1 MKQSKRNILSS
12 LVALTL
18 FFLSG
23 SGWAQE
29 ALQVSGPKEGVDLKF
44 RILDA
49 NRLLVSVLDAQGNA
63 LHGLTRDDFKIKK
76 GPKIGTILSVAS
88 LAESEDLSLNIVL
101 VVDNSFSMIERKA
114 VAPLLSAVKEFLA
127 TVRPIDNINLI
138 LFSDPKDKGKKWPT
152 TKVLNSSDAAE
163 LNRFLQAGM
172 TEGITHGT
180 YLFDAMMRG
189 ESIIADL
196 PKEDQKFMVI
206 FSDGEDFNSSY
217 KGKDVILAAE
227 KLTNFSAY
235 SIDSMD
241 KPALDGFLQSF
252 SEKNNGVIRKAKQ
265 PGDFI
270 SAFDE
275 YSKKIFH
282 RYIVDYRFHQPPF
295 GTLVITP
302 ATLTI
307 EEVMTID
314 SSPLLNH
321 IYFPAGSSNM
331 LARYALFANR
341 GEAEAFMETDLKT
354 TMEKYQHTLNVIGKR
369 LHDNPDAVITL
380 VGCNSGAGNETIAL
394 SQRRAERVKGYFITI
409 WGIDPARI
417 ATKSRGLPA
426 VASSS
431 ADLSGQ
437 VENQRVE
444 ILSDHPA
451 VLDTIKSTY
460 FDALSDS
467 DEIFIT
473 PSIQTEAGIEKW
485 SVSLLGDNNVLE
497 KVEGL
502 GAMPSKLAFDI
513 YSFGLATMV
522 QFKGLSAV
530 MEVEDKEQNSRKLE
544 SATPVTVVFQ
554 KRQERLAQKRGY
566 KVLERYALI
575 LFEFDKAE
583 ITGRNQIIVDR
594 IVKRIQELPDA
605 LVKVTGHTD
614 IIGKE
619 DYNMKLSMRR
629 ADAVFNKMAAAGLSA
644 PKRTTLTG
652 EGPHNPL
659 YDNNLPEGRAFNRTV
674 IVTIQYEKTDD

>member
-1 MKQSKRNILSS
+1 
-12 LVALTL
+12 
-18 FFLSG
+18 
-23 SGWAQE
+23 
-29 ALQVSGPKEGVDLKF
+29 
-44 RILDA
+44 
-49 NRLLVSVLDAQGNA
+49 
-63 LHGLTRDDFKIKK
+63 
-76 GPKIGTILSVAS
+76 
-88 LAESEDLSLNIVL
+88 
-101 VVDNSFSMIERKA
+101 
-114 VAPLLSAVKEFLA
+114 
-127 TVRPIDNINLI
+127 
-138 LFSDPKDKGKKWPT
+138 
-152 TKVLNSSDAAE
+152 
-163 LNRFLQAGM
+163 
-172 TEGITHGT
+172 
-180 YLFDAMMRG
+180 
-189 ESIIADL
+189 
-196 PKEDQKFMVI
+196 
-206 FSDGEDFNSSY
+206 
-217 KGKDVILAAE
+217 
-227 KLTNFSAY
+227 
-235 SIDSMD
+235 
-241 KPALDGFLQSF
+241 
-252 SEKNNGVIRKAKQ
+252 
-265 PGDFI
+265 
-270 SAFDE
+270 
-275 YSKKIFH
+275 
-282 RYIVDYRFHQPPF
+282 
-295 GTLVITP
+295 
-302 ATLTI
+302 
-307 EEVMTID
+307 
-314 SSPLLNH
+314 
-321 IYFPAGSSNM
+321 
-331 LARYALFANR
+331 
-341 GEAEAFMETDLKT
+341 
-354 TMEKYQHTLNVIGKR
+354 
-369 LHDNPDAVITL
+369 
-380 VGCNSGAGNETIAL
+380 
-394 SQRRAERVKGYFITI
+394 
-409 WGIDPARI
+409 
-417 ATKSRGLPA
+417 

>member
-1 MKQSKRNILSS
+1 MKKSKRIILSS
-12 LVALTL
+12 LVALAL
-18 FFLSG
+18 VFFAG
-23 SGWAQE
+23 SGWTQE

-63 LHGLTRDDFKIKK
+63 ILGLTKNDFQIKK
-76 GPKIGTILSVAS
+76 GPKNGIILSVAP
-88 LAESEDLSLNIVL
+88 LVESEDLGLNIVL
-101 VVDNSFSMIERKA
+101 VVDNSFSMKERKA
-114 VAPLLSAVKEFLA
+114 VEPLLAAVKEFLA
-127 TVRPIDNINLI
+127 TVRPIDNVNLI
-138 LFSDPKDKGKKWPT
+138 LFSDSKGKDKKWPT
-152 TKVLNSSDAAE
+152 TKVLNSSDAVE

-172 TEGITHGT
+172 TEGITSGT
-180 YLFDAMMRG
+180 YLYDAMMRG

-206 FSDGEDFNSSY
+206 FSDGEDLNSSY
-217 KGKDVILAAE
+217 KKKDVALAAE

-235 SIDSMD
+235 SIDYMD
-241 KPALDGFLQSF
+241 KPELDGFLQSF
-252 SEKNNGVIRKAKQ
+252 SEKNNGVIQKAKQ
-265 PGDFI
+265 SSDFI
-270 SAFDE
+270 TVFNE

-282 RYIVDYRFHQPPF
+282 RYIVAYRFHQAPF
-295 GTLVITP
+295 GTLAITP

-321 IYFPAGSSNM
+321 IYFPTGSSNM
-331 LARYALFANR
+331 LASYVLFANQ
-341 GEAEAFMETDLKT
+341 GDAGAFMGTDLKT
-354 TMEKYQHTLNVIGKR
+354 TMEKYHHILNVIGKR
-369 LHDNPDAVITL
+369 LKDNPDAVITL
-380 VGCNSGAGNETIAL
+380 VGCNSGVGNEKIAL
-394 SQRRAERVKGYFITI
+394 SKRRAERVKSYFTTI

-417 ATKSRGLPA
+417 TTKSRGLPE
-426 VASSS
+426 VASTSTNP
-431 ADLSGQ
+431 SGQ

-451 VLDTIKSTY
+451 ILDTIESTY
-460 FDALSDS
+460 FDAVSDS
-467 DEIFIT
+467 DEIFIM

-485 SVSLLGDNNVLE
+485 SISLLGDNMVLK
-497 KVEGL
+497 KVEGR
-502 GAMPSKLAFDI
+502 GAISSKLAFDI

-522 QFKGLSAV
+522 QFKSLSAV

-554 KRQERLAQKRGY
+554 KRQERLAQKLGY
-566 KVLERYALI
+566 KVIERYALV

-605 LVKVTGHTD
+605 LVKVIGHTD

-629 ADAVFNKMAAAGLSA
+629 ANAVFNKIAVIDPSA

-652 EGPHNPL
+652 DGPHNPP
-659 YDNNLPEGRAFNRTV
+659 YDNNFPEGRAFNRTV
-674 IVTIQYEKTDD
+674 IVTIQYEKTE